1 MGPIPGFCVRNTIR
15 FAGQFEREPGPSATL
30 QHNLPCLSL
39 SFALVAPRPGKKQTL
54 KVSLII
60 YLRIKHFDR
69 ASIAAILLTVNAV
82 HELQSAIRTI
92 LAYQQPGFSDL
103 VKIRLG
109 EE

>member
-1 MGPIPGFCVRNTIR
+1 M
-15 FAGQFEREPGPSATL
+15 
-30 QHNLPCLSL
+30 
-39 SFALVAPRPGKKQTL
+39 
-54 KVSLII
+54 SLII